1 MQEKEEETDINEM
14 ANAIVRMNIRVSAVE
29 ACVSKLIKEDH
40 LQQVYDF
47 TKFKD
52 IFQVLYS
59 EEDLI
64 SQLMFFYNVK
74 TVEPNYSKHAD
85 NILTKLDKMPG
96 YRNIDIKRFW
106 QKEFEQIIKQHNDS
120 APEGDHSDW

>member
-1 MQEKEEETDINEM
+1 MQEDEINNNEV

-40 LQQVYDF
+40 LQQVYDY

-52 IFQVLYS
+52 IFHVLYS
-59 EEDLI
+59 EEDLV
-64 SQLMFFYNVK
+64 SQLVFFSNVK

-85 NILTKLDKMPG
+85 NILTKINEMPG
-96 YRNIDIKRFW
+96 YRNIDIKKLW
-106 QKEFEQIIKQHNDS
+106 QKEFEQIIEQHNNS
-120 APEGDHSDW
+120 VPEGNHRDW

>member
-1 MQEKEEETDINEM
+1 MQEKEEENSINEV

-47 TKFKD
+47 NKFKD
-52 IFQVLYS
+52 IFEVLYS

-74 TVEPNYSKHAD
+74 TVEPDYSKHAD
-85 NILTKLDKMPG
+85 NILTKINEMPG
-96 YRNIDIKRFW
+96 YRNIDIKGLW
-106 QKEFEQIIKQHNDS
+106 QKEFEQIIEQHNDS
-120 APEGDHSDW
+120 VPEGDHRDW